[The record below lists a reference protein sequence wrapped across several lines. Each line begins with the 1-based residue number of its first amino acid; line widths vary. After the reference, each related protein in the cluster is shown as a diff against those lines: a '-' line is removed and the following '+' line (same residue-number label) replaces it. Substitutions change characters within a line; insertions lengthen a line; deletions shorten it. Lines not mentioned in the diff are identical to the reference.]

1 MGGGAA
7 LTGWLALLASGA
19 GGARAT
25 VAAPPADGAVT
36 VSSVSSLV
44 AATLS
49 DDVDLVLFP
58 KDRRPKPRPEVS
70 VVTRVRAPAEA
81 IGAVLLDPAR
91 YHEALPPLLRAD
103 VVATRP
109 GRGTFGPE
117 RQIAWELEF
126 PFFNLK
132 GKAWL
137 SRQADTI
144 ELTLVEGAF
153 APGALRVRL
162 VQAADRRATVM
173 TSAVQIEP
181 RSTNWIIRRIVGHDP
196 WAETAMTA
204 AAGWVL
210 TRAVALLAE
219 AGPGL
224 APPRPAGPLA
234 PPALSRLD
242 GAALAGASEVLRREA
257 GVVATV
263 RRAPSGRLA
272 WISAAVSM
280 RGAPAEVEAR
290 LATPETWRS
299 FPGWKSVTRSQAES
313 GAPAGQIDFEVTD
326 DIAFVDLD
334 AIWRVPAGQPGRAKA
349 VEGAIAGAVLR
360 WQAFPGATATA
371 TTAVLSQHPRL
382 DVAGFIEKRMIATE
396 PLLEHAFAL
405 ALTYADVVAIAASL
419 D

>member
-1 MGGGAA
+1 
-7 LTGWLALLASGA
+7 LALLAAGS
-19 GGARAT
+19 GGARAP
-25 VAAPPADGAVT
+25 VAAPPVVARGAAAGT
-36 VSSVSSLV
+36 AASSLI

-49 DDVDLVLFP
+49 DDVDVVLFP
-58 KDRRPKPRPEVS
+58 RERRPRPRPEVS

-103 VVATRP
+103 VVARRP
-109 GRGTFGPE
+109 GSGAFGPE

-137 SRQADTI
+137 SRQADMI
-144 ELTLVEGAF
+144 ELALVEGAF
-153 APGALRVRL
+153 APGVLRVRL

-181 RSTNWIIRRIVGHDP
+181 RSANWIIRRIVGHDP

-204 AAGWVL
+204 AAAWVL

-219 AGPGL
+219 AGPGR
-224 APPRPAGPLA
+224 APSRPAAPMA
-234 PPALSRLD
+234 PPAVGRLD
-242 GAALAGASEVLRREA
+242 GAALAGTGELLQRGA
-257 GVVATV
+257 GVVAAV

-280 RGAPAEVEAR
+280 RGAPAEVEPR
-290 LATPETWRS
+290 LAMPETWGA
-299 FPGWKSVTRSQAES
+299 FPGWKSVTRAKPDP

-326 DIAFVDLD
+326 DVAFVDLD
-334 AIWRVPAGQPGRAKA
+334 AIWRMPAGQPAHAKA

-360 WQAFPGATATA
+360 WQAFPGSTATT

-396 PLLEHAFAL
+396 PLLEHALAL
-405 ALTYADVVAIAASL
+405 ALTYADAVAIAATL

>member
-1 MGGGAA
+1 
-7 LTGWLALLASGA
+7 L
-19 GGARAT
+19 
-25 VAAPPADGAVT
+25 
-36 VSSVSSLV
+36 
-44 AATLS
+44 
-49 DDVDLVLFP
+49 
-58 KDRRPKPRPEVS
+58 
-70 VVTRVRAPAEA
+70 VVTRVRAPAAA

-144 ELTLVEGAF
+144 ELALVEGAF
-153 APGALRVRL
+153 APGALRVGL
-162 VQAADRRATVM
+162 VQAADRRATIM
-173 TSAVQIEP
+173 TSAVRIEP
-181 RSTNWIIRRIVGHDP
+181 RSANWIIRRVVGHDP

-219 AGPGL
+219 AGPGQ

-234 PPALSRLD
+234 PPGVSRLD
-242 GAALAGASEVLRREA
+242 GAALAGARQVLGRDA

-280 RGAPAEVEAR
+280 RGAPAEVEPR
-290 LATPETWRS
+290 LAAPETWRS
-299 FPGWKSVTRSQAES
+299 FPGWKSVTRSKPDP

-326 DIAFVDLD
+326 DVAFVDLD
-334 AIWRVPAGQPGRAKA
+334 AIWRVPAGQPARAKA

-360 WQAFPGATATA
+360 WQAFPGATATT
-371 TTAVLSQHPRL
+371 TTAILSQHPRL

-405 ALTYADVVAIAASL
+405 ALTYADVVAVAATL